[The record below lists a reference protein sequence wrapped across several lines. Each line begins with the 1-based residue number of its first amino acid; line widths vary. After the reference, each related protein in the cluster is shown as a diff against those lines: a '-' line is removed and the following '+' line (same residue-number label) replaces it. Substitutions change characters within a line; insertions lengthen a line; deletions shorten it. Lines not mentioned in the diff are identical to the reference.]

1 MEILLKRQP
10 STEVCTHG
18 DVYIDGQWAC
28 YSLED
33 VVRDEKIAHKTAI
46 PAGRYQVIITHSPR
60 FRRQLPLLL
69 RVPNFTGIRIH
80 AGNSADESEGC
91 ILVGQS
97 RTTDKVTES
106 RLALEDLMTEI
117 EGALQGG
124 EEVWIEIMDAEEKFA
139 YG

>member
-1 MEILLKRQP
+1 MELKLVRQP
-10 STEVCTHG
+10 SSEVCTHG
-18 DVYIDGQWAC
+18 DLYMDDQWFC
-28 YSLED
+28 HSLED
-33 VVRDEKIAHKTAI
+33 VVRETKVPGRTAI
-46 PAGRYQVIITHSPR
+46 PAGRYQVIVTHSPR
-60 FRRQLPLLL
+60 FRRQLPLLM

-91 ILVGQS
+91 ILVGRN
-97 RTTDKVTES
+97 RTEDKVTES

-124 EEVWIEIMDAEEKFA
+124 EEVWIEIMDEKFA

>member
-18 DVYIDGQWAC
+18 DLFIDGTFQC
-28 YSLED
+28 YTIED
-33 VVRDEKIAHKTAI
+33 VVRETKVKGSTAI
-46 PAGRYQVIITHSPR
+46 PAGKYQVIITHSPR

-91 ILVGQS
+91 ILVGCN
-97 RTTDKVTES
+97 RTEDKVTES
-106 RLALEDLMTEI
+106 RVALEDLMTEI